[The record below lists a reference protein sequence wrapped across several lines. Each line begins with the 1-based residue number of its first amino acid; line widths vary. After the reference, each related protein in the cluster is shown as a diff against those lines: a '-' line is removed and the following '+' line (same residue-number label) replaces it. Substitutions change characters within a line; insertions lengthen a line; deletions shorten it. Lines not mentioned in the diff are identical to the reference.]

1 LSIQQLSTAEFRQ
14 KLAGLVDPGR
24 LLPDMELT
32 VVKDEAVKLCL
43 ILAEVFGDD
52 LDRKTLWERI
62 GNGLAVCSVKCG
74 GDWELLLEGLLEYV
88 RADPGKVAAN
98 QKLEAWTDTISLRPQ
113 EWKDQFIRVCET
125 KRMILIVKARQLWN
139 LNKVKEAAV

>member
-1 LSIQQLSTAEFRQ
+1 
-14 KLAGLVDPGR
+14 
-24 LLPDMELT
+24 MELT
-32 VVKDEAVKLCL
+32 VIKDEAVKLCC
-43 ILAEVFGDD
+43 ILAEVFSDD

-88 RADPGKVAAN
+88 KADPGKVAAN
-98 QKLEAWTDTISLRPQ
+98 EKISNWHDFMSLRPQ

-125 KRMILIVKARQLWN
+125 KRMIIVTMARQSWN
-139 LNKVKEAAV
+139 LNKAKGATV

>member
-1 LSIQQLSTAEFRQ
+1 MSIQQLSTAEFRQ